1 MPVEGVVPPSVGR
14 FSNLIKVVEVI
25 NPDMLRGFCSVG
37 NWLTIPGNSSDGVSL
52 KCTRPWV

>member
-25 NPDMLRGFCSVG
+25 NPRHAQRLLFSWQLANHSRE
-37 NWLTIPGNSSDGVSL
+37 LQ
-52 KCTRPWV
+52 